1 MEIHAPHGSIGSVR
15 EFLVHLAIITIGVL
29 IALSLEGCTEWVH
42 HRSLVR
48 EARAH
53 IASELRVN
61 KAEIDRLVSDMSN
74 MGDQLEVA
82 LKVIEELRGRGKT
95 DAKNF
100 SLTYH
105 MADLTTAS
113 RDTAEATGAFG
124 YMDYAQV
131 KRYAAAYDLQG
142 QFVRQQ
148 ERLFEAWVP
157 VLNATHRKDLE
168 GLTPAELD
176 DWKRQTL
183 TALSYVQVESGFATA
198 LSRAYESAL
207 KGED

>member
-1 MEIHAPHGSIGSVR
+1 
-15 EFLVHLAIITIGVL
+15 
-29 IALSLEGCTEWVH
+29 
-42 HRSLVR
+42 
-48 EARAH
+48 
-53 IASELRVN
+53 
-61 KAEIDRLVSDMSN
+61 
-74 MGDQLEVA
+74 
-82 LKVIEELRGRGKT
+82 
-95 DAKNF
+95 
-100 SLTYH
+100 
-105 MADLTTAS
+105 
-113 RDTAEATGAFG
+113 
-124 YMDYAQV
+124 V

-142 QFVRQQ
+142 QFLRQQ

-168 GLTPAELD
+168 GLTAAELD